1 MFDYITIFIAQF
13 IIAFIEN
20 KFSFPRIKSKNNIGE
35 TNDIEESKYYRKKL
49 SFTSN
54 IFNVINY
61 WLFHL
66 AKNYKFYEII
76 KTEYILLDERSI
88 LFENG
93 KRPTYFVFEFRNFI
107 WNHDDPELFLFCSW
121 GHTIYWNCWDWHFW
135 YMSVNSIDC
144 IFLSTYN
151 C

>member
-13 IIAFIEN
+13 IIAFIEH

-66 AKNYKFYEII
+66 TKNYKFYEII

-93 KRPTYFVFEFRNFI
+93 KRPTYFDLSFEILYEIMMIRSSSYFVAG
-107 WNHDDPELFLFCSW
+107 D
-121 GHTIYWNCWDWHFW
+121 TQ
-135 YMSVNSIDC
+135 SIEIAEID
-144 IFLSTYN
+144 IFGI
-151 C
+151 CQ